1 MKHLNALEIIQLL
14 SSPTKIDSI
23 RIQEYFD
30 RTGKLPPDHGYIV
43 KSQIRKEASI
53 RELIAALHQTTNSH
67 VREVLCDLLG
77 ELQAKTAFPVLITCL
92 EDSAAGVRSSAADA
106 LAKIGNPLAGEALM
120 KRFAGIETEI
130 EVQRMIAVALGAVGY
145 RPAIPLLI
153 KALVS
158 IDPDLRGSAAWSL
171 GVLKSLEA
179 ANSLEQALSHEKELY
194 PRERMK
200 IALDTIQQV
209 N

>member
-1 MKHLNALEIIQLL
+1 MKHLNVQEIIQLL
-14 SSPTKIDSI
+14 SSTTESDTA

-30 RTGKLPPDHGYIV
+30 RVGELPPDHGYVV
-43 KSQIRKEASI
+43 KSRIRKEAPI
-53 RELIAALHQTTNSH
+53 KELIAALHQTTSSH

-77 ELQAKTAFPVLITCL
+77 ELQAKTAVAVLTTCL
-92 EDSAAGVRSSAADA
+92 EDPSSGVRSSAADA

-120 KRFAGIETEI
+120 KRFAGAETEV

-153 KALVS
+153 KALVRT
-158 IDPDLRGSAAWSL
+158 DPGLRGSAAWSL
-171 GVLKSLEA
+171 GVLQASEA
-179 ANSLEQALSHEKELY
+179 VNSLEQALSYEVEIY
-194 PRERMK
+194 PRERLK
-200 IALDTIQQV
+200 IALDTIRQV